1 MGYCNWNVSKKK
13 NKIDRLY
20 DVFEYVK
27 NGIQRDFTVLLN
39 NCTRLTELEMRK
51 KTIKNSFKQKKC
63 YNNYITL
70 LEVKTKKIHWM
81 KSTAV

>member
-1 MGYCNWNVSKKK
+1 MEYCNWNVSKKK

-39 NCTRLTELEMRK
+39 NWTRLTELEMRK
-51 KTIKNSFKQKKC
+51 KPIKIVLNRR
-63 YNNYITL
+63 NVIIITS
-70 LEVKTKKIHWM
+70 HF
-81 KSTAV
+81 

>member
-1 MGYCNWNVSKKK
+1 MEYCNWNVSKKK

-39 NCTRLTELEMRK
+39 NWTRLTELEMRK
-51 KTIKNSFKQKKC
+51 KTIKIVLNRR
-63 YNNYITL
+63 NVIIITS
-70 LEVKTKKIHWM
+70 HF
-81 KSTAV
+81 